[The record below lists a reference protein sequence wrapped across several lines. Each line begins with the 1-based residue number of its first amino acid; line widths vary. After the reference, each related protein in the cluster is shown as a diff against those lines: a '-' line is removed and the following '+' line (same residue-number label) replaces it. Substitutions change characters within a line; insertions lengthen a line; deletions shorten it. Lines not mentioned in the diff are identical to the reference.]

1 MPYQVINI
9 PEQYRY
15 VNQVPEFKQDV
26 PDNCYIDKVI
36 CGSGFTT
43 AILQNDVDYVIALPF
58 KALGDNK
65 VLQSSYDSSYKHEL
79 FMYHS
84 GIEQVNNKLLQYL
97 NRNKDTTKKILVTY
111 DSISKLKDFINFKDY
126 KLFIDEGHK
135 LLEYA
140 GNFKPKVINN
150 LLSELNNFKSFVICT
165 ATPTREEY
173 IPVELKDVRKI
184 RLQWSTSVPVQFYH
198 RRVNQNQLKDTL
210 LGLCLS
216 HYRNELT
223 GNIYIFYNSVTG
235 IVRLCKDLVSK
246 YGLTSNDIK
255 IICADTEDNFKKI
268 KTIGKGFKPKAVI
281 EEDEKDTYYKIN
293 FVTSTSFE
301 GQDFLDPNGIS
312 YIVSDGKLE
321 HTKLDISTQVSQ
333 IAGRLRVSR
342 YKNIVNMLWTS
353 SPTLEITSEEDYARY
368 LTVKQEEANDYIRVY
383 NENKD
388 NTLVKKS
395 LHTGV
400 DTNPFFIDISE
411 QKEDYELILN
421 PNAYNHLMNSFIGTT
436 LQYYINYEDKND
448 LVNTE
453 EKVQFTLNEVF
464 SGTAENTLVLPE
476 LSPADKRKL
485 GKKTNFA
492 ATVKQYFMAKYQ
504 LDNQYNLTEQ
514 EKSILEDIII
524 SFETN
529 PGYGVVMEYIDC
541 FGADND
547 LKDFSDGYLKES
559 VVLKKIDQYKQNI
572 LLTNILQSKYIV
584 GSILSNEQAKQELM
598 TLYKVH
604 NFNGVPKIT
613 DFSKAFEVSST
624 NVTREAKKL
633 KAIKL
638 IRTL

>member
-97 NRNKDTTKKILVTY
+97 NRNKDITKKILVTY

-140 GNFKPKVINN
+140 GNFKPKTINN

-173 IPVELKDVRKI
+173 IPIELQGVKRL

-216 HYRNELT
+216 HYRSQLT

-255 IICADTEDNFKKI
+255 
-268 KTIGKGFKPKAVI
+268 
-281 EEDEKDTYYKIN
+281 
-293 FVTSTSFE
+293 
-301 GQDFLDPNGIS
+301 
-312 YIVSDGKLE
+312 
-321 HTKLDISTQVSQ
+321 
-333 IAGRLRVSR
+333 
-342 YKNIVNMLWTS
+342 
-353 SPTLEITSEEDYARY
+353 
-368 LTVKQEEANDYIRVY
+368 
-383 NENKD
+383 
-388 NTLVKKS
+388 
-395 LHTGV
+395 
-400 DTNPFFIDISE
+400 
-411 QKEDYELILN
+411 
-421 PNAYNHLMNSFIGTT
+421 
-436 LQYYINYEDKND
+436 
-448 LVNTE
+448 
-453 EKVQFTLNEVF
+453 
-464 SGTAENTLVLPE
+464 
-476 LSPADKRKL
+476 
-485 GKKTNFA
+485 
-492 ATVKQYFMAKYQ
+492 
-504 LDNQYNLTEQ
+504 
-514 EKSILEDIII
+514 
-524 SFETN
+524 
-529 PGYGVVMEYIDC
+529 
-541 FGADND
+541 
-547 LKDFSDGYLKES
+547 S
-559 VVLKKIDQYKQNI
+559 VVRKI
-572 LLTNILQSKYIV
+572 
-584 GSILSNEQAKQELM
+584 
-598 TLYKVH
+598 
-604 NFNGVPKIT
+604 
-613 DFSKAFEVSST
+613 
-624 NVTREAKKL
+624 
-633 KAIKL
+633 
-638 IRTL
+638 